1 MTSSGS
7 QCCELQ
13 ARIKAMNAG
22 IAALNRPVMA
32 RHEVPMEDKI
42 QLCAT
47 LADTRLFL
55 YAGTWT
61 SLGAAQQ
68 KALHGPRMHI
78 LRRAPNMY
86 SSENDNATDR
96 EVLVAAGCYTID
108 VQVAMLRLLFFAR
121 LVRWGTAPLF
131 AVLQAGDGHVSS
143 WTMGLRRD
151 LATKWKHSL
160 ISTISLIHTMVT
172 AVIGLHLLVINQP
185 SGKKIRMKRAAKR
198 TILSPEAF
206 PVSGFLVQPAEM
218 VLCNYCGKV
227 CRGVGGLRAHQF
239 TGSGVNHASSLLAQC
254 ADGA

>member
-7 QCCELQ
+7 QCRELQ

-32 RHEVPMEDKI
+32 RHEVRREDKI

-55 YAGTWT
+55 YAGTLT

-78 LRRAPNMY
+78 LRRATNMY
-86 SSENDNATDR
+86 RSSENDSATDR

-108 VQVAMLRLLFFAR
+108 VQVAMLSLLFFAR

-131 AVLQAGDGHVSS
+131 AVLQAGDGMSAH
-143 WTMGLRRD
+143 GLRLCVGISRGS
-151 LATKWKHSL
+151 TKWKHAV
-160 ISTISLIHTMVT
+160 ISTISVIHTMAT
-172 AVIGLHLLVINQP
+172 AVIGLHLLVISQP
-185 SGKKIRMKRAAKR
+185 SG
-198 TILSPEAF
+198 
-206 PVSGFLVQPAEM
+206 
-218 VLCNYCGKV
+218 
-227 CRGVGGLRAHQF
+227 
-239 TGSGVNHASSLLAQC
+239 NHE
-254 ADGA
+254 